1 MTNKSILLGIFFIFA
16 IVIVYLVFA
25 TNTQPQQDS
34 LVQKAESTPIT
45 SSSVQDVYL
54 KALGTGLYDKKE
66 LTVKKGVLVRLHF
79 TAEPDSACGRA
90 LILRNFGVNLLSK
103 NGDEAIAEFTP
114 EKEGVYEYSCPMG
127 MFRGK
132 LIVN

>member
-54 KALGTGLYDKKE
+54 KALELVYTIKE
-66 LTVKKGVLVRLHF
+66 LTVKK
-79 TAEPDSACGRA
+79 
-90 LILRNFGVNLLSK
+90 
-103 NGDEAIAEFTP
+103 
-114 EKEGVYEYSCPMG
+114 EY
-127 MFRGK
+127 
-132 LIVN
+132 